1 MKKELRDQIQLEY
14 SAILA
19 NKDAGLKL
27 DMFNQKYT
35 VGEQVEALTGKE
47 KASEDPTLAYYRDPY
62 WFQYQDLLA
71 QKKAGER
78 VGPFTVST
86 KTITP
91 STWQYRG
98 FQFGEPYPIKVGD
111 PANPDKPFY
120 EDYWNQFTKT
130 LPYTIGVG
138 MTTGVPATW
147 SPYTH
152 TSTTN
157 IKTPSPYSEETT
169 TPSFP
174 GSIATG
180 TTQTFGR
187 IIHTTDPM
195 AGQTL
200 GEVSKADAQ
209 KRLQRLADD
218 AAREEAQGWVAAG
231 RPYPDLKYKK

>member
-62 WFQYQDLLA
+62 WFQHQDLLA

-111 PANPDKPFY
+111 PANPDKPI
-120 EDYWNQFTKT
+120 DYWSQFTKT
-130 LPYTIGVG
+130 LPYTIGAD
-138 MTTGVPATW
+138 MTTGVPAAW

-174 GSIATG
+174 GSITTG
-180 TTQTFGR
+180 RTTQTFGR

-195 AGQTL
+195 AGQTM
-200 GEVSKADAQ
+200 GEVSKADA
-209 KRLQRLADD
+209 
-218 AAREEAQGWVAAG
+218 G
-231 RPYPDLKYKK
+231 RPHPKYKK